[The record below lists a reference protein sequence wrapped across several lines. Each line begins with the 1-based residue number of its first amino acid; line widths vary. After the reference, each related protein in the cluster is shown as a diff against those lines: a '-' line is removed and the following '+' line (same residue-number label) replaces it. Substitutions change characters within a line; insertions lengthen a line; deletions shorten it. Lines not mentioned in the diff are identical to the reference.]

1 MDGFFNLPLETRQSL
16 EMKHE
21 PSPQR
26 GYQSFGV
33 EKTAWLRDL
42 HPDVE
47 HFALKE
53 KEETREKSGD
63 EKVPVP

>member
-1 MDGFFNLPLETRQSL
+1 MRQSL

-42 HPDVE
+42 HPEVE
-47 HFALKE
+47 HFAPTEE
-53 KEETREKSGD
+53 KEEREKSGD
-63 EKVPVP
+63 EKVCNSHLTVNPDPDS